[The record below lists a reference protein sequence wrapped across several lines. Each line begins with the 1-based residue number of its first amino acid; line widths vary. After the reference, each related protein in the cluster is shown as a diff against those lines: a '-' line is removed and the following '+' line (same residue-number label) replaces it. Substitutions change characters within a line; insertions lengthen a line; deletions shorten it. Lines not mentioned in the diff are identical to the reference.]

1 MSLHLH
7 CPFCGELL
15 AEDQLMVVTSTRE
28 GTRQETYE
36 LACRC
41 GTRLRLQL
49 PPERW
54 TPPRRRRTGRGRARP
69 RKVGSRVET
78 VPESAATDD
87 SPAVQPTAER
97 PFPFTPWQ
105 YARLL
110 MLRGRVLDGE
120 LAESAETG
128 DAAGDNAP
136 K

>member
-7 CPFCGELL
+7 CPYCGELL
-15 AEDQLMVVTSTRE
+15 DEDRLVVTTSARE
-28 GTRQETYE
+28 GTRQETYD

-54 TPPRRRRTGRGRARP
+54 TPTRRRRRGRRRTRP
-69 RKVGSRVET
+69 QLRTTPRDATAPREEER
-78 VPESAATDD
+78 PLPRPSAD
-87 SPAVQPTAER
+87 R

-110 MLRGRVLDGE
+110 ILRSRVREGE
-120 LAESAETG
+120 VNEG
-128 DAAGDNAP
+128 
-136 K
+136 

>member
-7 CPFCGELL
+7 CPLCGELL
-15 AEDQLMVVTSTRE
+15 AEDQSMVITSTRE
-28 GTRQETYE
+28 GTRQETYD

-54 TPPRRRRTGRGRARP
+54 SPPRRRRRGRGAAKPRRTNPRAEALP
-69 RKVGSRVET
+69 VADEMEGIV
-78 VPESAATDD
+78 
-87 SPAVQPTAER
+87 PTAER

-110 MLRGRVLDGE
+110 MLRGRVQDGE
-120 LAESAETG
+120 IREPEEPAEDGS
-128 DAAGDNAP
+128 P
-136 K
+136 SV

>member
-7 CPFCGELL
+7 CPFCGEQLV
-15 AEDQLMVVTSTRE
+15 EDQLVVTTSARE
-28 GTRQETYE
+28 GTRQETYD

-54 TPPRRRRTGRGRARP
+54 SPPRRRRRAGRARP
-69 RKVGSRVET
+69 RRAPARAEKPAAGPPVEEGP
-78 VPESAATDD
+78 VPR
-87 SPAVQPTAER
+87 PTADR

-110 MLRGRVLDGE
+110 VLRSRVREGE
-120 LAESAETG
+120 VTETYDANQDSA
-128 DAAGDNAP
+128 AP
-136 K
+136 S